1 MSSTV
6 SFNGSTYII
15 PSTGEVGWGSNV
27 SNYLI
32 AIAAGALQ
40 KTGGSFTLSAEVDF
54 GASFGL
60 KALYYKSRG
69 TNVAASG
76 INRYINDELG
86 PTWRNAANN
95 GDLGL
100 SVSVLNQLTFNGT
113 PIGGAGIYSASR
125 AIVSDGSGNLTSATT
140 TATEISYVNGVTSAI
155 QTQLNAKQSSSLTS
169 AHIFVGNVSNVATD
183 VAVSGDVTLTN
194 TGNFQIAAGV
204 IVNADINS
212 AAAIAITKIANGI
225 ANQLIGANSGASAN
239 EFKTLSGTSNQVT
252 VTNGAGTITLATPQS
267 IDTAAAV
274 QFGSL
279 TLGGALDASSI
290 LSLTSTTKGFLP
302 PVMTTTQR
310 NAITTPSNGLVV
322 YDSSLAQ
329 LYLRSAGSW
338 TPLSTGG
345 GSGTVAS
352 GTQYQMS
359 YYANTGT
366 TVSGTANIVTD
377 VSGNLNVT
385 GQTSPNLYITSTS
398 GSGVQ
403 GRLLASTT
411 AALYILTQ
419 TNHPI
424 YFTTNNGANALTIE
438 TNKNVTVPNGSL
450 GIKLASPNDAIEVAA
465 GNNITIGQSGTNNTA
480 IGNLKFGT
488 GSTDDRWA
496 QIQGF
501 RGADAAH
508 IDLRFFTF
516 NSDGEGVAERLR
528 LTTTGTAL
536 HFGNIQFNS
545 TSTQGIVGTTTNDSA
560 AAGNVGEAVRS
571 AVANVSTNTTTDQY
585 ADLTSISLT
594 AGDWDISGSV
604 NFEKNASTWT
614 IVQMGISSTSGNSGT
629 GLVEGDNFLG
639 IGFNSFPPLSFPITI
654 SSFRVSLSSTTTYYL
669 KVFTSFSAGQPKAY
683 GRISAR
689 RIR

>member
-140 TATEISYVNGVTSAI
+140 TATEIGYVNGVTSAI

-212 AAAIAITKIANGI
+212 VAAIAITKIANGT

-352 GTQYQMS
+352 GTANQLA
-359 YYANTGT
+359 YYSSTGT
-366 TVSGTANIVTD
+366 TVIGLTSITASRALASDTNGLPVASTTLATELAFVNGVTSAIQTQLNAKAPLASPTFSGTVTLTD
-377 VSGNLNVT
+377 S
-385 GQTSPNLYITSTS
+385 SPFIKVLDNSA
-398 GSGVQ
+398 GGVEL
-403 GRLLASTT
+403 RLLASGTT
-411 AALYILTQ
+411 AGYVYTQ
-419 TNHPI
+419 SNHPI
-424 YFTTNNGANALTIE
+424 NFTTNNGANAMVI
-438 TNKNVTVPNGSL
+438 
-450 GIKLASPNDAIEVAA
+450 
-465 GNNITIGQSGTNNTA
+465 
-480 IGNLKFGT
+480 
-488 GSTDDRWA
+488 
-496 QIQGF
+496 
-501 RGADAAH
+501 
-508 IDLRFFTF
+508 
-516 NSDGEGVAERLR
+516 
-528 LTTTGTAL
+528 TTGQNVQ
-536 HFGNIQFNS
+536 FPRKIDSNIQFNA